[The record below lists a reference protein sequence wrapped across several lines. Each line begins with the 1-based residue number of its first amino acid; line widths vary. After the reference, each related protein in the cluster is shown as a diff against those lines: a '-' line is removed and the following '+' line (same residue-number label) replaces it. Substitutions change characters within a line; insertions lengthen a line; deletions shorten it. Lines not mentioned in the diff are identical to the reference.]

1 MSVVEVECRL
11 LLPLKLGLTSP
22 PAIGLLPWLIESMK
36 DFQISIP
43 DVHNLQFD
51 NEFNYTMGAFS
62 DSFFPS
68 PVLGLEQIR
77 KCLVDRGEVVMS
89 AWGDEDV
96 DDNTLRLGVVTIL
109 VFGEVY
115 SRTNFICDSIR
126 YKKTIGSSL
135 NLGTTRLGSQ
145 NPLAD
150 FSVPDWSI
158 GFQFLAPGPIFNL
171 GSYYL

>member
-1 MSVVEVECRL
+1 
-11 LLPLKLGLTSP
+11 
-22 PAIGLLPWLIESMK
+22 MK

-43 DVHNLQFD
+43 DVQNLPFD

-62 DSFFPS
+62 DIFFPS

-89 AWGDEDV
+89 ACGDEDV

-115 SRTNFICDSIR
+115 RRTNFICDRVR
-126 YKKTIGSSL
+126 Y
-135 NLGTTRLGSQ
+135 
-145 NPLAD
+145 
-150 FSVPDWSI
+150 
-158 GFQFLAPGPIFNL
+158 
-171 GSYYL
+171 